1 MAFWMLSLRDRN
13 LILGK
18 KRVFARGGVTSLLT
32 MMSLPTMMKTL
43 KTIMPSTTTM
53 TMRTTLMVKMM
64 TPTDWTTPPL
74 TMTTTTSNLMLISR
88 NLS

>member
-13 LILGK
+13 LILGSR
-18 KRVFARGGVTSLLT
+18 RVFARGGVTSLLT

-74 TMTTTTSNLMLISR
+74 TMTTTT
-88 NLS
+88 

>member
-13 LILGK
+13 LILGSR
-18 KRVFARGGVTSLLT
+18 RVFARGGGDELA

-43 KTIMPSTTTM
+43 KTIMHSTTKM

-74 TMTTTTSNLMLISR
+74 TMTTTT
-88 NLS
+88 